1 MTDAIFFSDLRKIY
15 TSFRDSP
22 LTPKMLQHK
31 VQFDIRF
38 FFSKSRGDTGSEHM
52 HAMTKD
58 YFQKIM
64 CNGEKIIVKS
74 SELEKN
80 NGIFQKE
87 IYSGFIPEVPGWEL
101 CPVRSFE
108 FYLTVLHPGCDSL
121 WQRPRND
128 RPRFESEHWYV
139 CFASES
145 GRLKKIDFQWAY
157 LEEIFFSSFPDFEL
171 LIHSLLIF
179 RYCNQSAGVNNLQVF
194 MSTLCKE
201 RHLSQVYTNHDIR
214 LTATPFLCRAGFN
227 FQQFLAS
234 TPIRKDSISA
244 LANFHIIIGTTST
257 GKINILEPTCAY
269 GHGLICILFCLS
281 VWKSPWEFVH
291 QFIHL

>member
-1 MTDAIFFSDLRKIY
+1 MLKQKKQTNKTFSSSLWQQFIVIEIWPVPFFSDLRKIY
-15 TSFRDSP
+15 NSFRDSP
-22 LTPKMLQHK
+22 LTPKMLQQK

-87 IYSGFIPEVPGWEL
+87 IYSGYIPEVRGWEL

-139 CFASES
+139 FLH
-145 GRLKKIDFQWAY
+145 LKYHMQWFRGGCSY
-157 LEEIFFSSFPDFEL
+157 YSHSTMKLLTVRCSIFNT
-171 LIHSLLIF
+171 
-179 RYCNQSAGVNNLQVF
+179 YCTV
-194 MSTLCKE
+194 
-201 RHLSQVYTNHDIR
+201 
-214 LTATPFLCRAGFN
+214 
-227 FQQFLAS
+227 
-234 TPIRKDSISA
+234 
-244 LANFHIIIGTTST
+244 TSKT
-257 GKINILEPTCAY
+257 GKT
-269 GHGLICILFCLS
+269 FT
-281 VWKSPWEFVH
+281 
-291 QFIHL
+291 